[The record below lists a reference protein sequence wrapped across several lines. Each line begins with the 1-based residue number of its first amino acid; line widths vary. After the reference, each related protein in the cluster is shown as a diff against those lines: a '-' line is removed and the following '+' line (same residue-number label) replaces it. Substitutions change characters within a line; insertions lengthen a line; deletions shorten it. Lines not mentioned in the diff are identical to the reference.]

1 MKLVETQWWAMPI
14 GEEWSTE
21 LDEETVIISDSDGV
35 GCLEISLLE
44 WDDGEL
50 TGDDLQMLA
59 QQLIPDGVPGKAV
72 KCGQWQGQYFSY
84 VDYEDACRDWLLQG
98 GQKVLLVGY
107 TCDPEN
113 RGMDDAAVDEMLAGL
128 ELRGAGL

>member
-14 GEEWSTE
+14 GEEWSAE
-21 LDEETVIISDSDGV
+21 LDEETVIITDADGV
-35 GCLEISLLE
+35 GCLEVSVLE

-59 QQLIPDGVPGKAV
+59 QQLIPEGVPAKAV

-84 VDYEDACRDWLLQG
+84 VDHEDACRDWLLQG
-98 GQKVLLVGY
+98 GQKVLLVSY

-113 RGMDDAAVDEMLAGL
+113 QGMDDAAVDAMLAGL
-128 ELRGAGL
+128 ELRGG